1 MITALLFAFDYAK
14 TYGALWCSV
23 ACRVCSRL
31 SHNVYTLSIH
41 AWCVFVY
48 VCVHEPRTNQYVH
61 NDSEHIN
68 SRVWRMRKATAVCH
82 NTHERTERERKQHPP
97 TDSFP
102 TRRRAARVIFPS
114 ALFDTQTI
122 VSYRRM
128 WLSVCWMKY
137 IYCWP
142 RRGTTIIRQSFIGCK
157 PNIRD
162 VGDIGRLVSSRCRTI
177 CTPYVRLL
185 YFPLSLSG
193 EWAITSSLVRKRVS
207 PAFATSSFT
216 HTATAT
222 KQRVT
227 FKLRLFCWG
236 FAAGKVWVHIGFIH
250 KARCGRTQHHLVY
263 GPEPD
268 VGSNINPLRCGKCRF
283 LFNRIGIFCLKC
295 SEYMFDSRN
304 AT

>member
-1 MITALLFAFDYAK
+1 MPKHTVHCGVVWRAVCALGCPTMCTHCLSMPGVCLYMFVFMSRAQINTYTTIVNTLIPGFDACAK
-14 TYGALWCSV
+14 RPPSV
-23 ACRVCSRL
+23 TIHTSEPNEKENNIHRL
-31 SHNVYTLSIH
+31 T
-41 AWCVFVY
+41 VFQLGDV
-48 VCVHEPRTNQYVH
+48 Q
-61 NDSEHIN
+61 
-68 SRVWRMRKATAVCH
+68 RVWFFH
-82 NTHERTERERKQHPP
+82 LL
-97 TDSFP
+97 
-102 TRRRAARVIFPS
+102 PS
-114 ALFDTQTI
+114 QTI

-193 EWAITSSLVRKRVS
+193 EWAITSPLVRKRVS
-207 PAFATSSFT
+207 PASATSSFT
-216 HTATAT
+216 HIATAT
-222 KQRVT
+222 KHRVT